1 MNKNTLTKVALAVLA
16 TAAGAGAAHAQS
28 APAPSHSTTWTGTVG
43 EDRYGD
49 ARFKLRGRF
58 QYDIA
63 LSEWDVAA
71 GDDGFSTYVRRAFIG
86 AQGRLTENWRYKVD
100 VVLDPGNS
108 GATSEVGVD
117 DAYLEYATDDWSI
130 LIGEH
135 NITSPLED
143 RISSLDIPLIERSA
157 MINAFGYGRLA
168 GLGFLTGGHNWSV
181 AAALQGDSLNDNSA
195 QGTSEQTALSGRIT
209 FAPIFSTTPEG
220 VSLVHLGL
228 HARSRS
234 REEDSSLAYSVRPQN
249 GRSTSWINP
258 GILAEEDISY
268 GAEAA
273 LQFGPF
279 GAQAEYTILEAD
291 DGVESYDL
299 QAYYVDVYWS
309 LTGESRNYRAN
320 TGSFG
325 AIAPRRPFGE
335 EGGLGHWM
343 VSARY
348 DYADLSEG
356 PGANRGEQTAYALG
370 VDWVPIDH
378 FRFKLNFADTEMD
391 RTAGPDAEAQI
402 ITLRTQFDF

>member
-1 MNKNTLTKVALAVLA
+1 MKKNTLTKVALAALA
-16 TAAGAGAAHAQS
+16 TVAGASAAQAQT
-28 APAPSHSTTWTGTVG
+28 AAPSHTTSWTGTVG

-63 LSEWDVAA
+63 SSEWDIAA

-86 AQGRLTENWRYKVD
+86 AQGRLTENWRYKID
-100 VVLDPGNS
+100 FVLDPGNS

-117 DAYLEYATDDWSI
+117 DAYLEYVTDDWSI

-181 AAALQGDSLNDNSA
+181 AAALQGDSLNDNTA
-195 QGTSEQTALSGRIT
+195 QGTSEQTAVSGRVT

-220 VSLVHLGL
+220 VSLIHLGL

-234 REEDSSLAYSVRPQN
+234 REEDASLAYSVRPQN

-258 GILAEEDISY
+258 GIAAEEDVSY
-268 GAEAA
+268 GGEAA

-279 GAQAEYTILEAD
+279 GAHAEYTILQAD

-299 QAYYVDVYWS
+299 QAYYVDFYWS
-309 LTGESRNYRAN
+309 LTGESRSYRAN

-335 EGGLGHWM
+335 DGGLGHWM
-343 VSARY
+343 LSARY

-356 PGANRGEQTAYALG
+356 PGAGRGEQTAYAIGL
-370 VDWVPIDH
+370 DWVPIDH

-391 RTAGPDAEAQI
+391 RAVGADAEAQI
-402 ITLRTQFDF
+402 VTLRTQFDF